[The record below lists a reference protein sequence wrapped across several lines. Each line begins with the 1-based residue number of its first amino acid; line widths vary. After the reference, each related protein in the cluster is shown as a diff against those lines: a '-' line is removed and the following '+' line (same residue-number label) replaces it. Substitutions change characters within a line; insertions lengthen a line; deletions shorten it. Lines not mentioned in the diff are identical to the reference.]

1 MWADTNWV
9 YQEAFQLTAGD
20 CSEVCQMLQ
29 VTTVLYGK
37 KKKKKNT
44 SRAFTGINYP
54 FAAPEDLPLIW
65 SLKGGSSIN
74 FWCTESSWEVWAAI
88 STFPLFTI

>member
-1 MWADTNWV
+1 MLQSWMWADTNWV

-37 KKKKKNT
+37 KKKNPQ
-44 SRAFTGINYP
+44 A
-54 FAAPEDLPLIW
+54 EPL
-65 SLKGGSSIN
+65 L
-74 FWCTESSWEVWAAI
+74 A
-88 STFPLFTI
+88 